1 MLDISP
7 KRQLLLLFG
16 FYCFSS
22 VLGSFIVLTIQ
33 PLTSDQVA
41 KLAPSI
47 ISVFAFLV
55 PAFIAFKL
63 FTKRSLLTYW
73 RLSISFSKKS
83 FFITVLI
90 MGCCII
96 LMNWLLEI
104 NKSIPLFHWMEAGE
118 TKAHAKLAQH
128 LKMNNF
134 WQLSLNLVVFS
145 VVPSF
150 CEEIFFRGTMQPLWY
165 RCFSNIWV
173 AVLFTAFIFSFLH
186 FWFAGFLPRF
196 LAGIVLGSIFYITS
210 NLWLSIIGHVLY
222 NGSLVVL
229 NYANQHH
236 QVNVINLEHQLLN
249 PFLVILA
256 TALML
261 LLFYQLHR
269 ETLKKQNL
277 HSS

>member
-16 FYCFSS
+16 FYCFSN
-22 VLGSFIVLTIQ
+22 VFGSFIVLTIQ
-33 PLTSDQVA
+33 PLTSDQA
-41 KLAPSI
+41 TKLAPSI
-47 ISVFAFLV
+47 ISVFAYLI
-55 PAFIAFKL
+55 PAFVAFRL
-63 FTKRSLLTYW
+63 FTKDSLPTYW

-83 FFITVLI
+83 FFVTVLI

-104 NKSIPLFHWMEAGE
+104 NKSIPLFHWMEADE
-118 TKAHAKLAQH
+118 TEANTKLMQY
-128 LKMNNF
+128 LKMNDF
-134 WQLSLNLVVFS
+134 WQLSLNLVIFS

-150 CEEIFFRGTMQPLWY
+150 CEEVFFRGTMQPLWY

-186 FWFAGFLPRF
+186 FRFAGFLPRF

-236 QVNVINLEHQLLN
+236 QVNVIHLEHQLLN